1 MDENEGTYDFQMNT
15 LETSNQM
22 TKINK
27 RQLLHKDF
35 PEVPAK
41 ISKSNIV
48 AAIEIKKLSLDKIEH
63 QTLLKN
69 KKDLQNLI
77 EFQSPGITLIE
88 TPSSEFS
95 KHIQISQTLQLITLD
110 GEPIPELMLC
120 KKCNQVRAR
129 CRLTATPIARHL
141 KKHEKLENAST
152 IEKKKKDKKNNNNGV
167 FYAASLTHS
176 MKNKTPITLLAQ
188 EYGNNLSHGQKR
200 AIEKTILSQGD
211 PEAHITLCKNLKRI
225 LCNKI
230 NLEKCEQKKKQLYK
244 ELRDM
249 ESVTCA
255 VKFPTIE
262 RQRTLRMVS
271 HLRFL

>member
-27 RQLLHKDF
+27 GQLLHKDF

-48 AAIEIKKLSLDKIEH
+48 AAIEIKKISLDKIEH

-77 EFQSPGITLIE
+77 EFQSPRITLIE

-129 CRLTATPIARHL
+129 CRLTVPPIAPHL
-141 KKHEKLENAST
+141 KQHEQFEAASNFD
-152 IEKKKKDKKNNNNGV
+152 KKK
-167 FYAASLTHS
+167 
-176 MKNKTPITLLAQ
+176 
-188 EYGNNLSHGQKR
+188 R
-200 AIEKTILSQGD
+200 A
-211 PEAHITLCKNLKRI
+211 RI
-225 LCNKI
+225 LTRVFICFVSYSRY
-230 NLEKCEQKKKQLYK
+230 EEFASYF
-244 ELRDM
+244 EA
-249 ESVTCA
+249 CA
-255 VKFPTIE
+255 IM
-262 RQRTLRMVS
+262 RR
-271 HLRFL
+271 